1 VAERMTI
8 TGADRPEVGKGNW
21 RQVSGLPGIDVF
33 TRLDQDHNGRIVV
46 REVVVRSDERVASE
60 QLQRIPLSSIERMVA
75 GYVEHRAAEDLARE
89 LEPLERR
96 EDDTPE
102 SFASKVAYQYDIYA
116 AVSRKP
122 AVMMAAKAKVPVSRV
137 HRWIREAR
145 RLGKLPPGR
154 QGAPG

>member
-1 VAERMTI
+1 MTI
-8 TGADRPEVGKGNW
+8 TGADRPELGKGDW
-21 RQVSGLPGIDVF
+21 RQVSGLPGVEVF
-33 TRLDQDHNGRIVV
+33 TRLNQDHNGRIVV

-60 QLQRIPLSSIERMVA
+60 QLQRIPLSTVERQVSA
-75 GYVEHRAAEDLARE
+75 YVEHRAIEDMVRD
-89 LEPLERR
+89 LEPLERLD
-96 EDDTPE
+96 DDTPE
-102 SFASKVAYQYDIYA
+102 QFAARVAVHYDLYA

-122 AVMMAAKAKVPVSRV
+122 AVLMAARAKVPVSRV